1 MLNINKRVIH
11 RPLVV
16 VEKTINFDGQPIP
29 MAGTTQDSVENEK
42 AYDEYHRVIM
52 QQGESGEDR

>member
-1 MLNINKRVIH
+1 MASNSD